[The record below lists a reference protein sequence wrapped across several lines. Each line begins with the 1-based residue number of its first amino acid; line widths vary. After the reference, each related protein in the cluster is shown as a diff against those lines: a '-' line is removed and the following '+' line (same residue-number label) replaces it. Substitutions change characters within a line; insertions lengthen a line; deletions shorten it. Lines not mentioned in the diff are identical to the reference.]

1 MSTSPLGPSLGS
13 SLGPGLVPHP
23 GQAQSTPSQTQPSE
37 VRTCLLRILHP
48 PLLGRM
54 NAHLDAV
61 AKGHFRVGEG
71 FEVDWEGNLR
81 RTVKRGEESAKKKV
95 KIR

>member
-1 MSTSPLGPSLGS
+1 
-13 SLGPGLVPHP
+13 
-23 GQAQSTPSQTQPSE
+23 
-37 VRTCLLRILHP
+37 
-48 PLLGRM
+48 M